1 MPFLHLTGQRCGA
14 YEQRP
19 TVPASDLGLTGNSRS
34 GTTSPLNSSLSSSIS
49 DNCSTTSKQKS
60 GHSWNPV
67 TLQASLFS
75 AAASCYM
82 NADWGSGP
90 GCLLREGQTPFC
102 DLRLGMKS
110 PRPPKPSKEPVASFR
125 WQRKELQC
133 LCADTAAQSRSWGG
147 KPAPCWDQLDKTP
160 PRGEGPA
167 RSSLPSPVL
176 GKSPPSCP
184 PC

>member
-1 MPFLHLTGQRCGA
+1 MPFLHLTGRRCGA

-110 PRPPKPSKEPVASFR
+110 PRPPKAQQRASSQFPLAEKGASVSLCRHSCTEQELGRQACTVMAPAGQNPS
-125 WQRKELQC
+125 
-133 LCADTAAQSRSWGG
+133 TG
-147 KPAPCWDQLDKTP
+147 
-160 PRGEGPA
+160 
-167 RSSLPSPVL
+167 
-176 GKSPPSCP
+176 
-184 PC
+184 